1 MNGLGTLVGKHLAIN
16 EWVSFW
22 TGNSSLLVYRP
33 ILRTAPVLITSS
45 ASSKFRKSKVW
56 TLQHVVLFH
65 DIWGILHFH
74 MNFRLSLSISVKQA
88 AGFCQRQHWLCRINH
103 SGECCP
109 LNIRKSSEPQTR
121 LSFHLP
127 QCSLISF
134 NNVLYFLMFYTPL
147 LHSFLLCSFWCHYK
161 RLFFKFP
168 FQIARCYCNT
178 NITNLC
184 ILIFILQVGW
194 TH

>member
-1 MNGLGTLVGKHLAIN
+1 MNGLGTLVGKQLAIN

-22 TGNSSLLVYRP
+22 TGNSSLLVYRL
-33 ILRTAPVLITSS
+33 ILGTATVLITSS
-45 ASSKFRKSKVW
+45 ASKFRKSKVW
-56 TLQHVVLFH
+56 TLQHLVLFH
-65 DIWGILHFH
+65 DIWGISHFH

-127 QCSLISF
+127 RCSLISF
-134 NNVLYFLMFYTPL
+134 NVLYFLMFYTL
-147 LHSFLLCSFWCHYK
+147 DYIHSYFVLFDAITNDC
-161 RLFFKFP
+161 FFKNFL
-168 FQIARCYCNT
+168 FRMLVATVIQI
-178 NITNLC
+178 
-184 ILIFILQVGW
+184 
-194 TH
+194 